1 MKALRF
7 CFLALM
13 ASLLPLTAQGAEKS
27 VAITQIVAHP
37 ALDACRKGV
46 KDALADAGYVA
57 GKNLKWTF
65 ESAQGSPTTAA
76 QVAQKFVGEAP
87 DVIVAIATPSAQS
100 VAANTK
106 TIPLVFSAVT
116 DPVGAKL
123 VSDMKHP
130 GKNITGVT
138 DMSPIGAHMRLIKR
152 IIPTVKRLGIVYNP
166 GEANSVSL
174 VKLIKIEAPKA
185 GMDVVEAPAY
195 KSSDVLDATRSL
207 VGKVDAIYIP
217 TDNTVVSAFE
227 GVVKVAEEAK
237 IPLFA
242 GDTDSVK
249 RGAIAAA
256 GFNYYDVGRQTGAI
270 VARILNGEN
279 PGDISVEGVSKT
291 ELFLNL
297 RAAKKMGVTI
307 PAELIKE
314 AKDVIR

>member
-1 MKALRF
+1 MKALRLGL
-7 CFLALM
+7 LALM
-13 ASLLPLTAQGAEKS
+13 ASIMPLAAQGAEKS

-37 ALDACRKGV
+37 ALDACRKGI

-57 GKNLKWTF
+57 GKNLKWTY

-76 QVAQKFVGEAP
+76 QVAQKFIGEAP

-123 VSDMKHP
+123 VSNMEHP

-138 DMSPIGAHMRLIKR
+138 DLSPIGAHMRLIKR
-152 IIPTVKRLGIVYNP
+152 IVPTVKRLGIVYNP

-174 VKLIKIEAPKA
+174 VNLVKSEAPKI
-185 GMDVVEAPAY
+185 GMSVVEAAAY

-242 GDTDSVK
+242 ADTDSVK

-256 GFNYYDVGRQTGAI
+256 GFNYYDVGRQTGAM
-270 VARILNGEN
+270 VARILNGEK
-279 PGDISVEGVSKT
+279 PGDMAVEGVSKT
-291 ELFLNL
+291 ELYLNL
-297 RAAKKMGVTI
+297 RAAAKMGVTVPTDI
-307 PAELIKE
+307 VKE